1 MKVIW
6 TDKAEQDRLE
16 IFDYIA
22 GFDEG
27 AAERMNERFDRAAD
41 RLKRLPHS
49 AREDEIAGTRELI
62 PHPSYRL
69 VYEIRGDEIWIATIF
84 HTSRQWPPVAEE
96 DG

>member
-27 AAERMNERFDRAAD
+27 AAERMKARFAEWERKRREGAA
-41 RLKRLPHS
+41 
-49 AREDEIAGTRELI
+49 
-62 PHPSYRL
+62 
-69 VYEIRGDEIWIATIF
+69 
-84 HTSRQWPPVAEE
+84 
-96 DG
+96 

>member
-49 AREDEIAGTRELI
+49 AREGEIAGTRELI

-69 VYEIRGDEIWIATIF
+69 FYEIRGEEIWIATLY
-84 HTSRQWPPVAEE
+84 HAARQWPPTENG